1 MGLLYTAVMYNRS
14 NILSVDDVVV
24 VVVVV
29 VVVFTTYS
37 LYIYKYKATDD
48 NRRCVKIVEQM
59 CTYVSSSPHA

>member
-1 MGLLYTAVMYNRS
+1 MYNRS
-14 NILSVDDVVV
+14 NILSVDDVA
-24 VVVVV
+24 VVVV

-37 LYIYKYKATDD
+37 LYIYKYKVTDD

>member
-1 MGLLYTAVMYNRS
+1 MYNRS

-29 VVVFTTYS
+29 VFTTYS
-37 LYIYKYKATDD
+37 LYIYKYKYKVTDD

-59 CTYVSSSPHA
+59 CTYVSSSQHA